1 MSGLEIIGVVLG
13 AFPLLI
19 EAFEK
24 YEEVSRRYGFWR
36 RIRPEYRKCTHDFKY
51 HSDVFRMN
59 LRQLLLPQL
68 VDDDIIERMISDPGG
83 PEWKVPE
90 MADMLRARLQES
102 YSMYLEIMNRFQETM
117 DELREELAVES
128 ATVQGKMDNTDPQ
141 PEPRNSQVL
150 LMERIKHS
158 FSKSNRDY
166 QTYRLKFSNGEGTR
180 RRLLDDLKE
189 QNERLEKLLL
199 NSDKEAQIISQHSS
213 QTTSLAYESSLCE
226 FWRKAT
232 ALFRVLCGSMSCSCM
247 SNHRASILLQHPRQE
262 QVTKSDVHV
271 LLMTQKQQNW
281 GCYKARIEL
290 NRQPVIKPKI
300 SIPPSNERQGASQR
314 EKTPVHQRP
323 EGNKSLR
330 PALKIRHPSEPC
342 KSAKKASFIQTTTSI
357 SFDKIA
363 TLPSKPITDLC
374 KYLQEHEHDTGYLA
388 DDDCRYPVY
397 RGASLT
403 VPSSYVVTLHQVI
416 HGQGKSL
423 NMPFSRRQRYALAL
437 TLASSFVQ
445 LIESPWFASHWSE
458 DNVVFL
464 SDADQTCR
472 PQIEQPHVCQRLEQP
487 KPELSSSPFMD
498 GLGPEGQDSLSRLA
512 IALLELC
519 FGSTLDSQ
527 PYRRMLPEGQ
537 TQMEKTAFD
546 IAAALEWLK
555 DVNEEAGQ
563 DYARAISWC
572 LVDSR
577 TLPGGGASS
586 WRREMVQCVIRP
598 LDACHRYLTGNY

>member
-1 MSGLEIIGVVLG
+1 MSGLEIVGVVLG

-36 RIRPEYRKCTHDFKY
+36 RIRPEYRKCTHDLKY

-68 VDDDIIERMISDPGG
+68 VDDDIIEKMISDPGG
-83 PEWKVPE
+83 LEWKVPE
-90 MADMLRARLQES
+90 MADMLRARLQKS
-102 YSMYLEIMNRFQETM
+102 HSMYLEIMNRFQETM
-117 DELREELAVES
+117 DDLREELAVES
-128 ATVQGKMDNTDPQ
+128 ATVQRKMDGTDPQ

-150 LMERIKHS
+150 LMERINNS

-199 NSDKEAQIISQHSS
+199 NSDKEAQIISQKSS
-213 QTTSLAYESSLCE
+213 QTISLAYENSLCG

-232 ALFRVLCGSMSCSCM
+232 ALFRVLCGT
-247 SNHRASILLQHPRQE
+247 SILLQHPRPE

-290 NRQPVIKPKI
+290 NREPVIEPEI
-300 SIPPSNERQGASQR
+300 SIPPSNGRQSASR
-314 EKTPVHQRP
+314 RTKSPVYQHP

-330 PALKIRHPSEPC
+330 PALKIRLPSEPC
-342 KSAKKASFIQTTTSI
+342 KSAKKTSFIHTTTSI
-357 SFDKIA
+357 SFDNIA
-363 TLPSKPITDLC
+363 MLPSKPITDLC

-416 HGQGKSL
+416 HCQGESL
-423 NMPFSRRQRYALAL
+423 IMPLSRRQRYALAL

-464 SDADQTCR
+464 SDTDQTCR
-472 PQIEQPHVCQRLEQP
+472 PQIEQPHR
-487 KPELSSSPFMD
+487 
-498 GLGPEGQDSLSRLA
+498 QDSLSRLA

-527 PYRRMLPEGQ
+527 PYRRMLPDGQ
-537 TQMEKTAFD
+537 TQMEKTAFN

-563 DYARAISWC
+563 DYAKAISWC

-577 TLPGGGASS
+577 TLPGGASS
-586 WRREMVQCVIRP
+586 WRHEMVQCVIRP